1 MGQTR
6 FGSRSAPIRTH
17 RPTAK
22 PTLTFL
28 EDRSVPATL
37 TDGGTSTL
45 TIDLDG
51 TNEQLSVSTDGTNYS
66 FAVNG
71 ANTFTDGGVASP
83 RHGFR
88 CVRRRNAD
96 IASDRCRPL
105 HLGVDYRQHGGGF
118 RCVP

>member
-1 MGQTR
+1 MSR
-6 FGSRSAPIRTH
+6 NWWVKRLFGSRSAPIRTH

-51 TNEQLSVSTDGTNYS
+51 TNEHSPFPPTGRIT
-66 FAVNG
+66 
-71 ANTFTDGGVASP
+71 ASP
-83 RHGFR
+83 
-88 CVRRRNAD
+88 
-96 IASDRCRPL
+96 
-105 HLGVDYRQHGGGF
+105 
-118 RCVP
+118 